1 MSYKLKDPL
10 TAPKTYWSIL
20 NRSLNNRKIPA
31 IPLLLVNEDA
41 VTNLSEKA
49 DLFNKFFADQYTPLN
64 NLNKLPSLY
73 LRTDKKLYNLSIN
86 NNDISIITRN
96 LDSNKSHAWDNLQV
110 TMTKLCGD
118 SLIYPIDVS
127 MKEHSKKLNTRLL
140 EKSKCGTCS

>member
-10 TAPKTYWSIL
+10 TAPKMYWSIL
-20 NRSLNNRKIPA
+20 NRSLNKRKIPA

-86 NNDISIITRN
+86 KNDISIITRN
-96 LDSNKSHAWDNLQV
+96 LDSNKSHAWDNL
-110 TMTKLCGD
+110 
-118 SLIYPIDVS
+118 
-127 MKEHSKKLNTRLL
+127 
-140 EKSKCGTCS
+140 